1 MNFKDFEIRK
11 FRLSDIEQIVTLF
24 YETVHSVNKKDYSEK
39 QLDAWADNNDRETR
53 QNAWKESLSS
63 HLSYIVQLNDSII
76 GFADMSPEGYL
87 DRVFTHKDFQGQGIA
102 SGLLKVLEAE
112 ARSLGLVQVTVD
124 ASITAKPFFEHH
136 GYRSVQM
143 QAVERKGVI
152 LHNFKMIK
160 ELD

>member
-24 YETVHSVNKKDYSEK
+24 YETVHSVNKKDYSEQ

-63 HLSYIVQLNDSII
+63 HISYIVQLNDSII

-87 DRVFTHKDFQGQGIA
+87 DKLFTHKDFQGQGIA

-112 ARSLGLVQVTVD
+112 ARSLGLVQVTAD
-124 ASITAKPFFEHH
+124 ASITAKSFFEHH